1 MAALPAPADK
11 PPPEPEPA
19 LPAAPPATAEP
30 AWRGPSRVAAG
41 LLAAVTGLVA
51 LSALAVAYVEPPLA
65 PVVAPVAVILGA
77 IALWGASRIDLV
89 RFRARLDAL
98 SGEKEELAARLERSA
113 DTAWELRESEERYRS
128 LIDAQGDLVVHRDAG
143 GRVTF
148 VNPAFLKAF
157 AAEAPDVVGKPLSL
171 APIEEA
177 LQRDRDAPAGDVEA
191 RDLKLMTRTGPR
203 WFAWVDIRIR
213 DDAGVLGPVYSV
225 ARDITAR
232 KEVELALVEAR
243 KKAEAASQAKS
254 RFLATVSHEFRT
266 PLNGILGLTGLLLE
280 TRLTPVQETYAK
292 GIQSSGDAL
301 LGLIDDMLDFSKI
314 EAGRFD
320 LRPESTDL
328 EALLHEIV
336 ELLSSRA
343 HAKGIDI
350 VADLDPTIPARVSVD
365 TTRLRQVLVNLVGN
379 AVKFTGRGGV
389 TLAAGVEQI
398 EDGTA
403 TVAFSVTDSGP
414 GIAPEDSE
422 RLFEEFERA
431 DSSPNRQH
439 GGAGLG
445 LAISRRIVRRM
456 GSDLT
461 LEARE
466 NGGSVFRFRLDLSVE
481 APARPSGR
489 SLRGRRVLVVMPEG
503 AEPPALVHALALAGA
518 EAREVATVNADAALA
533 GAAAAAALPYDA
545 VLVDRRVVSE
555 PSAALARIREA
566 AGRPV
571 GTAVLIEPGGR
582 HEIDGLRRAGF
593 DAYLVRPI
601 RRSSLVRI
609 VDELVAAPGN
619 FHMDPGDARI
629 RPAESPRPASP
640 TLDVLLAEDNEISA
654 LLARAVVEGLGHSVT
669 EVQDGAAAVAAVTSR
684 PNPFAAILMDLHMPG
699 LDGLAAARAIRAH
712 EAETGGPAAVIVALT
727 ADVLPETRVAAR
739 AAGIDSI
746 LDKPVSPDS
755 LRRLLAELTETRRTR

>member
-1 MAALPAPADK
+1 MSDSAPAS
-11 PPPEPEPA
+11 
-19 LPAAPPATAEP
+19 T
-30 AWRGPSRVAAG
+30 RCR
-41 LLAAVTGLVA
+41 
-51 LSALAVAYVEPPLA
+51 
-65 PVVAPVAVILGA
+65 
-77 IALWGASRIDLV
+77 R
-89 RFRARLDAL
+89 
-98 SGEKEELAARLERSA
+98 EKEELAARLERSA

-177 LQRDRDAPAGDVEA
+177 RQRDRDAPAGDVEA

-213 DDAGVLGPVYSV
+213 DDAGALGPVYSV

-280 TRLTPVQETYAK
+280 TRLTPVQETYAQ
-292 GIQSSGDAL
+292 GIRSSGDAL

-350 VADLDPTIPARVSVD
+350 VADLDPAIPALVSVD

-398 EDGTA
+398 EDGMA

-422 RLFEEFERA
+422 RLFERVRA
-431 DSSPNRQH
+431 
-439 GGAGLG
+439 G
-445 LAISRRIVRRM
+445 
-456 GSDLT
+456 
-461 LEARE
+461 
-466 NGGSVFRFRLDLSVE
+466 RL
-481 APARPSGR
+481 R
-489 SLRGRRVLVVMPEG
+489 
-503 AEPPALVHALALAGA
+503 AEPPARRRRPGAGDQP
-518 EAREVATVNADAALA
+518 ADRSPHGQRSHP
-533 GAAAAAALPYDA
+533 GAARKRRLGLSLPPRPAGRGAGSPVGPEPPRPSRSSGDAGGSGTAGPRPRAGGRRRRGARGCHRQRRRGACRRGGGRALPYDA
-545 VLVDRRVVSE
+545 VLVDRRVVSDAVGGAGADSRGGG
-555 PSAALARIREA
+555 PARRGRRADRARRTPRDRRPAPGRLRCLSGPADQAVVAGQNRRRTGRSAGQLPHRSGGCPDSPAEIAATGVADARRAARRRQRDQRPPRPRRGRRPRPFGHRGPGRRGGGGGGDLA
-566 AGRPV
+566 AGR
-571 GTAVLIEPGGR
+571 
-582 HEIDGLRRAGF
+582 
-593 DAYLVRPI
+593 
-601 RRSSLVRI
+601 
-609 VDELVAAPGN
+609 
-619 FHMDPGDARI
+619 
-629 RPAESPRPASP
+629 
-640 TLDVLLAEDNEISA
+640 
-654 LLARAVVEGLGHSVT
+654 
-669 EVQDGAAAVAAVTSR
+669 
-684 PNPFAAILMDLHMPG
+684 PFAAILMDLHMPG

-712 EAETGGPAAVIVALT
+712 EAETGGPAAAIVALT
-727 ADVLPETRVAAR
+727 ADVLPETRAAAR